1 MRCCPGTSSSTRS
14 TSATSSRNA
23 VRRSASCRRR
33 PATPPPATPAARAEA
48 AMIVGLGVDVCDVA
62 RIRRALAGRAGARFQ
77 ARVFTP
83 AEQAY
88 CEARRRGRFASY
100 AVRFAAKEA
109 AMKALGTGWAGGVG
123 WRDFEVVRGRGAV
136 RWLLALTHTAESA
149 LASVVVEDGVSGAPG
164 AARGARR
171 GGGGGSGRR

>member
-1 MRCCPGTSSSTRS
+1 
-14 TSATSSRNA
+14 
-23 VRRSASCRRR
+23 
-33 PATPPPATPAARAEA
+33 
-48 AMIVGLGVDVCDVA
+48 MIVGLGVDVCDVA

-88 CEARRRGRFASY
+88 GEARRRCRFASY

-123 WRDFEVVRGRGAV
+123 WRDFEVVRARGAPPRLVLHGRAAALARGRGMV

-171 GGGGGSGRR
+171 GAGGGSGRRRPRGRR